1 MASGMAQ
8 SVPPVPGATAPSAAE
23 LAIFV
28 ADTLSGTWL
37 DRDWDES
44 SVEGLLERA
53 AETGGLPVEDL
64 RTEVGL
70 RILRDPDLLALP
82 RSLAVEVQLR
92 RLVALAPLAGI
103 SLWGIAEDGCCEVV
117 ASAGASDPDPNVSE
131 KLALRVLSPDEAA
144 DGTPDV
150 RDEDLLVAPVMRWQ
164 QPHGVLIARTRGQR
178 RRTCRLFLDDAAGI
192 LGPVLERDALLRRS
206 AEKER
211 ALVSAGERGLERLG
225 LDLHDRP
232 IQDAAALAG
241 ELRMF
246 RDQLASVLESNP
258 QARLI
263 LGRVD
268 DVEARVAALHAQL
281 REMSHSL
288 VSPMLLK
295 RPLGALLELEA
306 AGFRAVSDLELS
318 LDLQG
323 DLDSLSVSQRVAIL
337 RIAQE
342 ALSNIRDHGD
352 AHKIQITV
360 SVCATHVDASIV
372 DDGSGFDVPHAMADA
387 ARRGRLGLV
396 GMIERARLLGGA
408 CAIRSCPG
416 GPTRIEVHLP
426 RWDEEAAAA
435 ASQGD

>member
-1 MASGMAQ
+1 MAD
-8 SVPPVPGATAPSAAE
+8 SVPVATGEAAPSSAE

-37 DRDWDES
+37 DRDWDEG
-44 SVEGLLERA
+44 SVEALLERA
-53 AETGGLPVEDL
+53 ADTGGIPVEDL
-64 RTEVGL
+64 RTDVGL

-103 SLWGIAEDGCCEVV
+103 ALWGSSDDGCCEVV
-117 ASAGASDPDPNVSE
+117 ASAGADDPDPAASRE
-131 KLALRVLSPDEAA
+131 LARRVLRPDEAS
-144 DGTPDV
+144 DGAPSV
-150 RDEDLLVAPVMRWQ
+150 RDAALLVAPVMRWQ
-164 QPHGVLIARTRGQR
+164 QPHGVLIARTRGKR

-246 RDQLASVLESNP
+246 REQLASVVGSHP

-268 DVEARVAALHAQL
+268 DVEARIAALHGQL

-323 DLDSLSVSQRVAIL
+323 DLDRLSVSQRVAIL
-337 RIAQE
+337 RIVQE

-352 AHKIQITV
+352 ARRIQITV
-360 SVCATHVDASIV
+360 GVRATHVEAAIV

-416 GPTRIEVHLP
+416 GPTRIEVNLP
-426 RWDEEAAAA
+426 RWDEEAADA
-435 ASQGD
+435 ASQGE